1 MAETNK
7 RMEDW
12 LALIDA
18 ETEGDLEEIEQSTTV
33 PEIKEAIA
41 LLRELSADEEVQK
54 EADNREKLLNDRK
67 RIIFPVYPSSK
78 KKVYDKV

>member
-18 ETEGDLEEIEQSTTV
+18 ETEGDLEEIEKIMI
-33 PEIKEAIA
+33 EII
-41 LLRELSADEEVQK
+41 
-54 EADNREKLLNDRK
+54 
-67 RIIFPVYPSSK
+67 
-78 KKVYDKV
+78 

>member
-67 RIIFPVYPSSK
+67 RIIFPVYSSSK
-78 KKVYDKV
+78 

>member
-33 PEIKEAIA
+33 PEIKEAIT
-41 LLRELSADEEVQK
+41 LLRELSANEKVQK
-54 EADNREKLLNDRK
+54 EAYNREKLLNDEASASG
-67 RIIFPVYPSSK
+67 YS
-78 KKVYDKV
+78 DNE

>member
-7 RMEDW
+7 RMEDC

-54 EADNREKLLNDRK
+54 EADNREKLLNDQASASG
-67 RIIFPVYPSSK
+67 YS
-78 KKVYDKV
+78 DNE

>member
-18 ETEGDLEEIEQSTTV
+18 ETEGELEEIEQYTTV

-54 EADNREKLLNDRK
+54 EAYNREKLLNDEASASG
-67 RIIFPVYPSSK
+67 YS
-78 KKVYDKV
+78 DNE

>member
-67 RIIFPVYPSSK
+67 RIIFPVYSSAK
-78 KKVYDKV
+78 

>member
-54 EADNREKLLNDRK
+54 EAYNREKLLNDEASASG
-67 RIIFPVYPSSK
+67 YS
-78 KKVYDKV
+78 DNE

>member
-41 LLRELSADEEVQK
+41 LLRELSADEDVQK
-54 EADNREKLLNDRK
+54 EADNREKLLNDQASASG
-67 RIIFPVYPSSK
+67 YS
-78 KKVYDKV
+78 DNE

>member
-1 MAETNK
+1 MAKINK

-54 EADNREKLLNDRK
+54 EADNREKLLNDQASASG
-67 RIIFPVYPSSK
+67 YS
-78 KKVYDKV
+78 DNE

>member
-54 EADNREKLLNDRK
+54 EADNREKLLNDQASASG
-67 RIIFPVYPSSK
+67 YS
-78 KKVYDKV
+78 DNE

>member
-33 PEIKEAIA
+33 PEIKEGFN
-41 LLRELSADEEVQK
+41 S
-54 EADNREKLLNDRK
+54 
-67 RIIFPVYPSSK
+67 
-78 KKVYDKV
+78 

>member
-33 PEIKEAIA
+33 PEIKEAIT
-41 LLRELSADEEVQK
+41 LLRELSANEKVQK
-54 EADNREKLLNDRK
+54 EAYNRAKLLNDE
-67 RIIFPVYPSSK
+67 VSASGYS
-78 KKVYDKV
+78 DNE

>member
-18 ETEGDLEEIEQSTTV
+18 ETEGDLEEIEQSRTV
-33 PEIKEAIA
+33 PEIKEAIT
-41 LLRELSADEEVQK
+41 LLRELSANEKVQK
-54 EADNREKLLNDRK
+54 EAYNRAKLLNDE
-67 RIIFPVYPSSK
+67 VSASGYS
-78 KKVYDKV
+78 DNE